1 MRKYLFIIAFSLF
14 CLYCNAQ
21 VTHGF
26 SVGYA
31 PWGFERFRW
40 TDELFNGDRDEGY
53 HSWGKPVL
61 KLDFEMRNHVFIN
74 QIGLVYSSVNANYL
88 DSLNTNLYT
97 ENLKSIGLFYRPGFT
112 ILPYSRVQIPIFLS
126 LGLNTF
132 LCDGDWNGLMFDYG
146 LLALVKVYVTN
157 QFAIYGG
164 YTVQWG
170 ISKLAKS
177 FRHYPEVGL
186 LINF

>member
-1 MRKYLFIIAFSLF
+1 MRKFVFIAVLSLL
-14 CLYCNAQ
+14 CLYCDAQ
-21 VTHGF
+21 KVYGF

-31 PWGFERFRW
+31 PWGFERLRW
-40 TDELFNGDRDEGY
+40 TGGAFDGDREEGF
-53 HSWGKPVL
+53 HSWGRPVL
-61 KLDFEMRNHVFIN
+61 KLDFEIRNYAFIN
-74 QIGLVYSSVNANYL
+74 QIGLVYSFVNANYY
-88 DSLNTNLYT
+88 DSVYTNYYT
-97 ENLKSIGLFYRPGFT
+97 EKLKSVGLFYRPGFT

-132 LCDGDWNGLMFDYG
+132 LSDGYWNGLLFDYG
-146 LLALVKVYVTN
+146 LLAQVKVYVTN

-170 ISKLAKS
+170 VSKIARS